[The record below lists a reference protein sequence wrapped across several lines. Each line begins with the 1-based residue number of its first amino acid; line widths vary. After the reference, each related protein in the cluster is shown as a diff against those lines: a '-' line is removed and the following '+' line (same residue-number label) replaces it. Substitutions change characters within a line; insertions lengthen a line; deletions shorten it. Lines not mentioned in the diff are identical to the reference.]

1 MLWLCL
7 QRRYETVNAILKA
20 HGDSRRAQ
28 GEALHGL
35 ALCGLSVEPACATE
49 HCDAPQ
55 VLALAEYVAKKQQQG
70 GAADV
75 ASSYNQ
81 LNQFVA
87 EAQRRAESQHAAE
100 QVPAVFLY
108 VPTLTARAVAAHARQ
123 CECSQNAHPVV

>member
-35 ALCGLSVEPACATE
+35 ALCGLSVEPARATE
-49 HCDAPQ
+49 HCVAPQ
-55 VLALAEYVAKKQQQG
+55 VLALARAEYVAKKQQQG

-100 QVPAVFLY
+100 QVP
-108 VPTLTARAVAAHARQ
+108 Q
-123 CECSQNAHPVV
+123 CSCTYRR